1 MIELIDGAVLAQLGV
16 PDMRLPISYAL
27 TYPDRVNLGDDIAKL
42 DVTKLSNLTFEEPDL
57 DTFPCLRIA
66 RDASKKGGTAPA
78 VMNAANESAVDMFL
92 KRQIK
97 FSDIPYII
105 IDTLETSES
114 NYISR
119 PNLDQIIAADN
130 WAREYVTV
138 HTMGKVMDKRISDI
152 TERAK

>member
-1 MIELIDGAVLAQLGV
+1 
-16 PDMRLPISYAL
+16 
-27 TYPDRVNLGDDIAKL
+27 
-42 DVTKLSNLTFEEPDL
+42 
-57 DTFPCLRIA
+57 
-66 RDASKKGGTAPA
+66 
-78 VMNAANESAVDMFL
+78 MNAATESAVDMFL